1 MSRYTCETCCY
12 YWVEHS
18 ACCVVPSAGT
28 PDSPQP
34 VGTQS
39 DRLACM
45 HYVTAESFE
54 HGQKRAE
61 FLIFKEQFE
70 MDQVRQQIERA
81 GSSLAVP
88 NFRME
93 RKP

>member
-1 MSRYTCETCCY
+1 
-12 YWVEHS
+12 
-18 ACCVVPSAGT
+18 
-28 PDSPQP
+28 
-34 VGTQS
+34 
-39 DRLACM
+39 M
-45 HYVTAESFE
+45 HYITAKSFE